1 MNAAEDHAR
10 YSAAGSGGE
19 TRTHNP
25 LINSQMLCRLS
36 YPGTVRPRLVD
47 PGDGTGVPEEIS
59 RSPYLGES
67 QVHELANR
75 AMMATVKLRIAAAAA
90 IITGFV
96 LGIVRSRRTRLRVV
110 TPDGTTVRPRSAG
123 TRSSLGAK
131 TRAVIVLTT
140 VRVRDAFG
148 VLGGWRDG
156 EEATDA
162 LVIEMTSDLAAA
174 INERSSLAV

>member
-1 MNAAEDHAR
+1 
-10 YSAAGSGGE
+10 
-19 TRTHNP
+19 
-25 LINSQMLCRLS
+25 
-36 YPGTVRPRLVD
+36 
-47 PGDGTGVPEEIS
+47 VPEEIS
-59 RSPYLGES
+59 RSPCLAES

-75 AMMATVKLRIAAAAA
+75 AMMGTVKIRIAAAAA
-90 IITGFV
+90 IGTGFV

-110 TPDGTTVRPRSAG
+110 TPDGSTDRPRSGGA
-123 TRSSLGAK
+123 RSGPGAK
-131 TRAVIVLTT
+131 TRAVIVLAT

-162 LVIEMTSDLAAA
+162 LVIEMTGDLATV